1 MSGAAPS
8 NSWDGRRPIDA
19 ALAYATAGLAVFPLY
34 ERGKK
39 PMTAHGYLDATCD
52 RATIIRYWQ
61 LCPTA
66 NIGLAVP
73 SGFVVVDIDDREALQ
88 RLKAE
93 DRELPA
99 TTRSTTG
106 RGVHLYYRTAAEIRN
121 TVALFPGVDLRGH
134 GGYVVVPPS
143 VHPTG
148 ARYCWEVPPLPA
160 NIADAPDWLL
170 EAARR
175 QPGHRARAPEEWR
188 ALTAQG
194 VAQGERNNSVA
205 SLAGHLLRHE
215 IDPFVA
221 LHLLLAWNATSCR
234 PPLPEAEVERTVNSV
249 AGREFRRRQAL
260 GF

>member
-1 MSGAAPS
+1 MSVATSPS
-8 NSWDGRRPIDA
+8 SWDGRRPIDA
-19 ALAYATAGLAVFPLY
+19 ALDYAAAGFPVFPVQ
-34 ERGKK
+34 ERGKT
-39 PMTAHGYLDATCD
+39 PLTAHGHLDATRD
-52 RATIIRYWQ
+52 PEQIRRYW
-61 LCPTA
+61 LPCPAA

-73 SGFVVVDIDDREALQ
+73 PGLVVVDIDDRDALL

-106 RGVHLYYRTAAEIRN
+106 RGVHLYYKTAAEIRN
-121 TVALFPGVDLRGH
+121 SVGLFPGVDLRGH
-134 GGYVVVPPS
+134 GGYVIVPPS

-148 ARYCWEVPPLPA
+148 ARYRWEVPPLPA

-175 QPGHRARAPEEWR
+175 QPGHRARPPEEWR

-194 VAQGERNNSVA
+194 VAQGERNNTVA

-215 IDPFVA
+215 IDPFVT

>member
-8 NSWDGRRPIDA
+8 NSWDRRRPVDA

-52 RATIIRYWQ
+52 RATIIQYWQ

-73 SGFVVVDIDDREALQ
+73 SGLVVVDIDDRDALL

-93 DRELPA
+93 DRQLPA

-106 RGVHLYYRTAAEIRN
+106 RGVHLYYKTAAEIRN
-121 TVALFPGVDLRGH
+121 SVGLFPGVDLRGH

-143 VHPTG
+143 IHPSG
-148 ARYCWEVPPLPA
+148 ARYRWEVPPLPA

-170 EAARR
+170 EAAARK
-175 QPGHRARAPEEWR
+175 PCHRARPPEEWR
-188 ALTAQG
+188 VLTEKG
-194 VAQGERNNSVA
+194 VAQGERNNTIA
-205 SLAGHLLRHE
+205 SLAGYLLRHGV
-215 IDPFVA
+215 DGFVT
-221 LHLLLAWNATSCR
+221 LNLLLA
-234 PPLPEAEVERTVNSV
+234 
-249 AGREFRRRQAL
+249 
-260 GF
+260 